1 MIFSKSLYCINMSPQ
16 NTYNE
21 SLTQQLTH
29 KKGKYISKQFKQ
41 IKLSKKDYREKIAAL
56 SRTQS
61 HERGRSSFDSIF
73 FVVFVIFYLFFCCF
87 CYFFLFFL
95 IYLFSVNLFFFLF
108 FVIIIKR
115 TVTNWSKKKCYQYF
129 SILL

>member
-1 MIFSKSLYCINMSPQ
+1 MSPQ

-73 FVVFVIFYLFFCCF
+73 LLFLLFFIYFFVVFVIFFVFFNLSFFC
-87 CYFFLFFL
+87 
-95 IYLFSVNLFFFLF
+95 
-108 FVIIIKR
+108 
-115 TVTNWSKKKCYQYF
+115 
-129 SILL
+129 